1 MRLTLLFLSIISI
14 HFVAAQNAQ
23 VDFRSDFSIEK
34 LSFQLYPNP
43 YTGGKLHI
51 VSYPTDI
58 KNIVI
63 LNILGEEIFQITTYE
78 NYLMPNNLTSG
89 IYIVKI
95 QQGSQQGLCRLVV
108 PWLN

>member
-1 MRLTLLFLSIISI
+1 MRLALLFLSLLSM
-14 HFVAAQNAQ
+14 HFVTAQNAQ
-23 VDFRSDFSIEK
+23 GDSSSAISTEK

-51 VSYPTDI
+51 VSYTTDI

-63 LNILGEEIFQITTYE
+63 LNILGEVVFQITTYE
-78 NYLMPNNLTSG
+78 NYVMPNNLTSG

-95 QQGSQQGLCRLVV
+95 QQGSQQGLSRLVV
-108 PWLN
+108 P